1 MATTST
7 SVLDTLIEQTR
18 ELLNDASSKLAETR
32 KDEKKTR
39 DFLQSLLGYRVDY
52 TLEMQRQMAVGMDAM
67 TVANYRAFL
76 TTLDDAIDQAN
87 STVKSL
93 VQKIDAQQAN
103 WQDQYM
109 KINAYETLIDRREK
123 NLKIKESRIEQRQT
137 DETSSQMRQRQTHNA
152 LSTPGL

>member
-1 MATTST
+1 MATTNT

-18 ELLNDASSKLAETR
+18 ELLNDASSKLAESRKNEKQTR
-32 KDEKKTR
+32 E
-39 DFLQSLLGYRVDY
+39 FLESLLGYRVDY
-52 TLEMQRQMAVGMDAM
+52 TVEMQRQMTVGMDAM

-76 TTLDDAIDQAN
+76 TTLDDAIEQAN
-87 STVKSL
+87 STVKGL
-93 VQKIDAQQAN
+93 VKKVEAQQAN

-123 NLKIKESRIEQRQT
+123 TLKIKESRMEQRQT
-137 DETSSQMRQRQTHNA
+137 DESSSQMRQRQTHNA